1 MDFYFASD
9 RLLMER
15 IGATIRRR
23 RIEASITQKQL
34 AQRAN
39 VALSS
44 VANLEKGQSCS
55 LLTII
60 QVLRTLQCLD
70 LLEPFFR
77 EEELSP
83 IAYAEAMRKQ
93 RTPQRVR
100 KPNNDITPKPESEW

>member
-9 RLLMER
+9 RLLLER

-23 RIEASITQKQL
+23 IGANITQKQL
-34 AQRAN
+34 AQRAD

-44 VANLEKGQSCS
+44 VANIEKGKSCS

-93 RTPQRVR
+93 RTHQRVR
-100 KPNNDITPKPESEW
+100 KPTKEIPQKTESER

>member
-9 RLLMER
+9 RLLLER

-23 RIEASITQKQL
+23 RIGANITQKQL
-34 AQRAN
+34 AQRGD

-44 VANLEKGQSCS
+44 VANIEKGKSCS

-70 LLEPFFR
+70 LLEPFFH

-93 RTPQRVR
+93 RTHQRVR
-100 KPNNDITPKPESEW
+100 KPTKEIPQKTESEW